1 MRDTK
6 LRVRLDVT
14 SEKWRAEPPISMVH
28 NVKAAV
34 EGVAEARQARV
45 LPAMVRLVLLS
56 VVVADS
62 CTCLSRTTVVMFGLE
77 AAAMKAAGVLTYAVV
92 AWTESGGGLG
102 LGGGGGVGGLGG
114 RGGG

>member
-14 SEKWRAEPPISMVH
+14 SEKWRAEPPMSMVH

-34 EGVAEARQARV
+34 AGVAEVRQARV

-62 CTCLSRTTVVMFGLE
+62 CKCLSRTMVVMFGYE
-77 AAAMKAAGVLTYAVV
+77 AAAVMKAAGVLTYAVV
-92 AWTESGGGLG
+92 A
-102 LGGGGGVGGLGG
+102 
-114 RGGG
+114 